1 MDPKYAGGYYFFS
14 HGAMHLQPPHQPS
27 SVTTNGEQLRNTAV
41 SGPFPAYGPFG
52 PYFVSHPH
60 HPAALPHPTALNPN
74 YAQNFMG
81 ASMPIPSSAAMGAPS
96 GPNMQQAAPSVA
108 CSNNSS
114 VVQGNSVA
122 PITSNHQLTSSKGQS
137 CQPPPHGS
145 SSSNSVAQQ
154 SCLST
159 PSRTSSVPFQSE
171 ANSVDGD
178 SAEESSENCD
188 WNSPESSPF
197 ESPPQSLTPSRSQ
210 SPPSGIPNSTSVQA
224 VSLTGHSSTF
234 LVTSSSGSSVPYGGP
249 VNSNSCS
256 SASTIVK
263 TEIHSSSGF
272 VITTATSSTSS
283 TTCSTSTS
291 NTGNGPVHS
300 NSISSSSNN
309 NNSGKTGASS
319 STPHH
324 PQPLQSHH
332 PPGPPPSSSS
342 SSMIRNQP
350 KIGNPNPPSVS
361 GNGSNNSNQSFS
373 NYPHLPT
380 VVSSSVIS
388 VSQHPQQ
395 TLPPSQ
401 MMGPSVPVHMQQQ
414 TSVLT
419 SVNNVGGIVSHS
431 MSSANPPL
439 AVAFA
444 QQTHGA
450 HNNIGLN
457 TNLPPPPSQN
467 SYPCFPHMNTA
478 VSFGGMN
485 AGAAY
490 RAPSQGVLTR
500 NPYVQS
506 HAAANAL
513 LGNQMVIK
521 GSEVQ
526 RGAHNVHGSLRQKA
540 PLQNTPKRRNNVG
553 GSGGLVN
560 MSGMVGGPHGNNSQ
574 STSGKGD
581 EVSDSSKDSRTNEIV
596 VSANPPTNKG
606 VQQQQQER
614 TTGGGKSYHHVTNG
628 LVNALTTNSAGGAVL
643 PGNSL
648 PNVSTNN
655 NSGVINNP
663 SQSQASVALSS
674 SSNPGKISKKDKTFS
689 VDIWPRPKLLF
700 FIYYSTYSIIQSSS
714 LSIRILMTLLTGL

>member
-96 GPNMQQAAPSVA
+96 GPNMQQATPAVA

-114 VVQGNSVA
+114 LVQGNSVA
-122 PITSNHQLTSSKGQS
+122 PVTSNHQLTSSKGQS
-137 CQPPPHGS
+137 SQPPPHVS
-145 SSSNSVAQQ
+145 SSSNSVTQQ

-159 PSRTSSVPFQSE
+159 PSRTSSSVPFQSE
-171 ANSVDGD
+171 TNSVDGD

-224 VSLTGHSSTF
+224 VSLSGHSSTF

-291 NTGNGPVHS
+291 NTGNGPIHC

-309 NNSGKTGASS
+309 NTTGKIASS
-319 STPHH
+319 ATTPHH
-324 PQPLQSHH
+324 PQPLQSHY
-332 PPGPPPSSSS
+332 PPGPPPSSS

-373 NYPHLPT
+373 NHPPPPT

-388 VSQHPQQ
+388 VSQQQPQQ
-395 TLPPSQ
+395 TLPPQ
-401 MMGPSVPVHMQQQ
+401 MMGPTVPVHMQQQ

-467 SYPCFPHMNTA
+467 SYACFPHMNTA

-513 LGNQMVIK
+513 LGNQMVMK

-526 RGAHNVHGSLRQKA
+526 RGVHNVHGSLRQKA

-614 TTGGGKSYHHVTNG
+614 TTGGGGGKSYHHVTNG
-628 LVNALTTNSAGGAVL
+628 LVNALTSNSGAGGAVL

-648 PNVSTNN
+648 PNISSNS

-663 SQSQASVALSS
+663 SQSQASIALSS
-674 SSNPGKISKKDKTFS
+674 SSNPGKIPKWIINVFKI
-689 VDIWPRPKLLF
+689 DIWPRPKLV
-700 FIYYSTYSIIQSSS
+700 FI
-714 LSIRILMTLLTGL
+714 